1 VDADGRVH
9 SICHLLNLKEKT
21 MTKITTL
28 DLSPFYRNSIGI
40 DRLFDRIVNQIDTAS
55 NSNTNYPPYNILK
68 TGNNTYEIQV
78 AVAGFTQGEVTV
90 NVNEGELII
99 AGEKADAELP
109 EGHKYEHQGISA
121 RRFVRT
127 FSLADYVEVQSAISK
142 DGILTVKLERQV
154 PDAMKP
160 KTIAISYES

>member
-1 VDADGRVH
+1 
-9 SICHLLNLKEKT
+9 

-28 DLSPFYRNSIGI
+28 DLSPFYRNSIGV
-40 DRLFDRIVNQIDTAS
+40 DKLFDRLMGQIDAGGT
-55 NSNTNYPPYNILK
+55 TQNYPPYNIVK
-68 TGNNTYEIQV
+68 TGDNTYEIQV